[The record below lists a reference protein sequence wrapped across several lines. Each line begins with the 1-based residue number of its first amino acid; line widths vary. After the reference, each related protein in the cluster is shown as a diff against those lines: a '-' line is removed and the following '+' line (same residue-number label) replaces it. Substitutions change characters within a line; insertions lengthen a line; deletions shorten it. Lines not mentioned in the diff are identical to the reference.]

1 MGSACRKISLVNNF
15 RLRPFAQCDL
25 KTKSLYKRPCCSFCI
40 AIVHKVKI
48 LGTREGAEE
57 GDAEDLG
64 RKESRAIIGCSQEI
78 ALPIFW

>member
-1 MGSACRKISLVNNF
+1 MGSGGRVGLLGK
-15 RLRPFAQCDL
+15 RLI
-25 KTKSLYKRPCCSFCI
+25 I
-40 AIVHKVKI
+40 AIGDKVNR
-48 LGTREGAEE
+48 TREETEE